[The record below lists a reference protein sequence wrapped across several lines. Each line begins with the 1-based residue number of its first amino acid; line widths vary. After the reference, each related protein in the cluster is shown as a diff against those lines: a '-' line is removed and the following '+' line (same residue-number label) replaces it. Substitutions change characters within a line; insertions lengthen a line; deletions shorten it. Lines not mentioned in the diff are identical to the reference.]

1 MIINNGTLEHGE
13 YYIHKSS
20 AFDWCFYTKVAGTY
34 YGMLTKDGELW
45 NGSKSRNVNGNTVF
59 SMSVEAGRKMWVG
72 TDSGQGDLVLFFCP
86 GFIGQTV
93 LGVELEDA
101 GRLQYID
108 GCTDSLLIY
117 APKKG
122 DPCLNHL
129 HFPEG
134 IDQTFHTHPSIRMGY
149 VARGNGVASFPD
161 GDHALTEGDIFL
173 LPIDTLH
180 RFRTPDESMDIIA
193 FHPETDTGPTDEDHP
208 MLNRTIIPK

>member
-1 MIINNGTLEHGE
+1 MIIKDGTLEHGE
-13 YYIHKSS
+13 YFIHKSTS
-20 AFDWCFYTKVAGTY
+20 NQWAFDSKVQGTY
-34 YGMLTKDGELW
+34 YGYSTETCDVFV
-45 NGSKSRNVNGNTVF
+45 NGKSRWVNAHTVWSF
-59 SMSVEAGRKMWVG
+59 PTKEFTRLWV
-72 TDSGQGDLVLFFCP
+72 TTASCSGELVLFFCP
-86 GFIGQTV
+86 DYIGQSV
-93 LGVELEDA
+93 SGVELEEA

-129 HFPEG
+129 HFPAG

-161 GDHALTEGDIFL
+161 GDHALNTGDIFL
-173 LPIDTLH
+173 LPVDELH
-180 RFRTPDESMDIIA
+180 RFRTPNESMDIIA

-208 MLNRTIIPK
+208 MLNRTIIPE

>member
-1 MIINNGTLEHGE
+1 MIIKDGTLEHGD
-13 YYIHKSS
+13 YYIHKSIS
-20 AFDWCFYTKVAGTY
+20 NEWAFDSKVAGTY
-34 YGMLTKDGELW
+34 YGIAARDVEVFANGKTYYVNARTVWSFPMQAGTRLWVSDFNCIEGEL
-45 NGSKSRNVNGNTVF
+45 
-59 SMSVEAGRKMWVG
+59 
-72 TDSGQGDLVLFFCP
+72 VLIFCP
-86 GFIGQTV
+86 NFSGQTV
-93 LGVELEDA
+93 TGVEVELD

-117 APKKG
+117 APRLG

-161 GDHALTEGDIFL
+161 GDHALNTGDIFM
-173 LPIDTLH
+173 LPIDTRH
-180 RFRTPDESMDIIA
+180 RFRTPNEAMDIIA

-208 MLNRTIIPK
+208 MLNRTII